1 MNNSG
6 KQNYDKFRRVVAFV
20 FGVGVLLTSLYFS
33 KAGFSFKV
41 ENEDIWWVG
50 WVIAGAV
57 SAAQFMFNTER
68 KELDWTIVLV
78 GLTAYIYSIW
88 SNIQGWESLRGVQ
101 DYMNWAGGIFMDVF
115 PEKAIAW
122 SLGAIKVGDF
132 VGNIWSVL
140 KNPEKLDEQVSA
152 STGGKRVT
160 DREAHIRNL
169 QRASEQYRRETT
181 KNGSSSENQ
190 NYHTPMRVKEQSG
203 KKQPNRPESSY
214 KGEPTYHPMG
224 QPYQEPEGDI
234 PPFMKQIIKD
244 ADRAVRG

>member
-1 MNNSG
+1 MNNGG

-41 ENEDIWWVG
+41 ENQDIWWVG

-78 GLTAYIYSIW
+78 GLTAYVYSIW

-160 DREAHIRNL
+160 DREAHIRELKNKHGYNS
-169 QRASEQYRRETT
+169 QRKPDQA
-181 KNGSSSENQ
+181 
-190 NYHTPMRVKEQSG
+190 
-203 KKQPNRPESSY
+203 QPNRPIRNPNY
-214 KGEPTYHPMG
+214 NTPMKIKEPA
-224 QPYQEPEGDI
+224 YQEPEGDI
-234 PPFMKQIIKD
+234 PPFMKQIMKD

>member
-1 MNNSG
+1 MNNTG
-6 KQNYDKFRRVVAFV
+6 KQNYDKFRRLVAFV

-160 DREAHIRNL
+160 DREAHISQLRS
-169 QRASEQYRRETT
+169 QHQSPP
-181 KNGSSSENQ
+181 KNQ
-190 NYHTPMRVKEQSG
+190 NYHTPMKVREQTVKRQS
-203 KKQPNRPESSY
+203 
-214 KGEPTYHPMG
+214 
-224 QPYQEPEGDI
+224 EPEGDI
-234 PPFMKQIIKD
+234 PPFMKQIMKD
-244 ADRAVRG
+244 ADRAMRG